1 MAEAD
6 FCHQMYKECNNM
18 IEWLKSVGESFYNAL
33 IPEQRYLAYL
43 SGLRMTLLI
52 SLFAVIIGI
61 VIGIILAVIRVTS
74 RHSKLRIVHFL
85 NGLAK
90 FYITVIRGTPMI
102 VQIMIIYNLIFTS
115 PNTNPIV
122 VGAVCCGI
130 NSGAYVAEIIRAGI
144 ESIPVGQME
153 AGRSL
158 GLTYQMTMRTIIL
171 PQAFKNILPALGN
184 EFISLVKETSV
195 ISVIAVNDLMKMAG
209 YVGSRTWDVIP
220 PYVIAAAIYLI
231 MTLGLTKVIS
241 IFEKRM
247 AKSDRR

>member
-1 MAEAD
+1 MEL
-6 FCHQMYKECNNM
+6 
-18 IEWLKSVGESFYNAL
+18 LKSIGQSFYNAWV
-33 IPEQRYLAYL
+33 PERRYLAYL

-61 VIGIILAVIRVTS
+61 AIGIILAIIRVS
-74 RHSKLRIVHFL
+74 SKHSSNPLLSVL
-85 NGLAK
+85 NAFAK
-90 FYITVIRGTPMI
+90 VYITVIRGTPMI

-130 NSGAYVAEIIRAGI
+130 NSGAYVSEIIRAGI
-144 ESIPVGQME
+144 ESIPIGQME

-158 GLTYQMTMRTIIL
+158 GLTYSMTMRTSIL
-171 PQAFKNILPALGN
+171 PQAIKNILPALGN
-184 EFISLVKETSV
+184 EFIVLVKETSV

-231 MTLGLTKVIS
+231 MTLGLS
-241 IFEKRM
+241 ALMGFFERKM
-247 AKSDRR
+247 GKGDRK

>member
-1 MAEAD
+1 
-6 FCHQMYKECNNM
+6 M
-18 IEWLKSVGESFYNAL
+18 IEWLKSVGQSFYNAWV
-33 IPEQRYLAYL
+33 PERRYMAYF
-43 SGLRMTLLI
+43 SGLKMTLLI

-61 VIGIILAVIRVTS
+61 LIGVLIAVVRVTA
-74 RHSKLRIVHFL
+74 RASKLKLIKVLDVICRV
-85 NGLAK
+85 
-90 FYITVIRGTPMI
+90 YITVIRGTPMI
-102 VQIMIIYNLIFTS
+102 VQIMIIYNLVFTS
-115 PNTNPIV
+115 PNTNPV
-122 VGAVCCGI
+122 LVGAVCCGI

-144 ESIPVGQME
+144 TSIPVGQME

-158 GLTYQMTMRTIIL
+158 GLTYVMTMRTIIL

-220 PYVIAAAIYLI
+220 PYVIAAGIYLL
-231 MTLGLTKVIS
+231 MTLGLTWLMGR
-241 IFEKRM
+241 FEKMM

>member
-1 MAEAD
+1 MEL
-6 FCHQMYKECNNM
+6 
-18 IEWLKSVGESFYNAL
+18 LKSIGQSFYNAWV
-33 IPEQRYLAYL
+33 PERRYLAYL

-61 VIGIILAVIRVTS
+61 AIGIILAIIRVS
-74 RHSKLRIVHFL
+74 SKHSSNPLLSVL
-85 NGLAK
+85 NAFAK
-90 FYITVIRGTPMI
+90 VYITVIRGTPMI

-130 NSGAYVAEIIRAGI
+130 NSGAYVSEIIRAGI
-144 ESIPVGQME
+144 ESIPIGQME

-158 GLTYQMTMRTIIL
+158 GLTYSMTMRTIIL
-171 PQAFKNILPALGN
+171 PQAIKNILPALGN
-184 EFISLVKETSV
+184 EFIVLVKETSV

-231 MTLGLTKVIS
+231 MTLGLS
-241 IFEKRM
+241 ALMGFFERKM
-247 AKSDRR
+247 GKGDRK

>member
-1 MAEAD
+1 M
-6 FCHQMYKECNNM
+6 K
-18 IEWLKSVGESFYNAL
+18 EWLQSVFEGFYNA
-33 IPEQRYLAYL
+33 IVPEQRYLAYL

-61 VIGIILAVIRVTS
+61 AIGILMAVIRVTARS
-74 RHSKLRIVHFL
+74 SKLLIIHVLDRI
-85 NGLAK
+85 AR

-115 PNTNPIV
+115 PDTNPIV

-158 GLTYQMTMRTIIL
+158 GLTYSMTMRTIIL
-171 PQAFKNILPALGN
+171 PQAIKNILPALGN

-220 PYVIAAAIYLI
+220 PYVIAAAIYLV
-231 MTLGLTKVIS
+231 MTLLLTKLLGM
-241 IFEKRM
+241 FEKKM
-247 AKSDRR
+247 GKSDRK

>member
-1 MAEAD
+1 MKAFTEAL
-6 FCHQMYKECNNM
+6 QS
-18 IEWLKSVGESFYNAL
+18 IGQSFYNAWV
-33 IPEQRYLAYL
+33 PEQRYLAYL

-52 SLFAVIIGI
+52 SFFAVILGIAIGI
-61 VIGIILAVIRVTS
+61 VIAVIRVS
-74 RHSKLRIVHFL
+74 ARHSKNPVIGFL
-85 NGLAK
+85 NGLCK
-90 FYITVIRGTPMI
+90 FYVTVIRGTPMI

-115 PNTNPIV
+115 PDTNPIV

-130 NSGAYVAEIIRAGI
+130 NSGAYVSEIIRAGI

-158 GLTYQMTMRTIIL
+158 GLTYGLTMRKIIL
-171 PQAFKNILPALGN
+171 PQAIKNILPALGN

-220 PYVIAAAIYLI
+220 PYVIAAAIYLL
-231 MTLGLTKVIS
+231 MTLGLTALMGFLERSMGKG
-241 IFEKRM
+241 
-247 AKSDRR
+247 DRK

>member
-1 MAEAD
+1 MLD
-6 FCHQMYKECNNM
+6 
-18 IEWLKSVGESFYNAL
+18 WLKNIGQGFYNAWV
-33 IPEQRYLAYL
+33 PERRYLAYL

-52 SLFAVIIGI
+52 SLFAVMIGI
-61 VIGIILAVIRVTS
+61 VIGVAIAVIRVTA
-74 RHSKLRIVHFL
+74 RGSKNALLRVL
-85 NGLAK
+85 DAAAK
-90 FYITVIRGTPMI
+90 VYITVIRGTPMI

-115 PNTNPIV
+115 PDTNPIV

-144 ESIPVGQME
+144 ASIPAGQME

-158 GLTYQMTMRTIIL
+158 GLTYAMTMRTIIL

-220 PYVIAAAIYLI
+220 PYVIAAAIYLV
-231 MTLGLTKVIS
+231 MTLALTWLMGT
-241 IFEKRM
+241 FEKRM
-247 AKSDRR
+247 ARSDRH

>member
-1 MAEAD
+1 MEL
-6 FCHQMYKECNNM
+6 
-18 IEWLKSVGESFYNAL
+18 LKSIGQSFYNAWV
-33 IPEQRYLAYL
+33 PERRYLAYL

-61 VIGIILAVIRVTS
+61 AIGIILAIIRVS
-74 RHSKLRIVHFL
+74 SKHSSNPLLSVL
-85 NGLAK
+85 NAFAK
-90 FYITVIRGTPMI
+90 VYITVIRGTPMI

-130 NSGAYVAEIIRAGI
+130 NSGAYVSEIIRAGI
-144 ESIPVGQME
+144 ESIPIGQME

-158 GLTYQMTMRTIIL
+158 GLTYSMTMRTIIL
-171 PQAFKNILPALGN
+171 PQAIKNILPALGN
-184 EFISLVKETSV
+184 EFIVLVKETSV

-220 PYVIAAAIYLI
+220 PYVIAAAIYLV
-231 MTLGLTKVIS
+231 MTLGLS
-241 IFEKRM
+241 ALMGFFERKM
-247 AKSDRR
+247 GKGDRK

>member
-1 MAEAD
+1 MEL
-6 FCHQMYKECNNM
+6 
-18 IEWLKSVGESFYNAL
+18 LKSIGQSFYNAWV
-33 IPEQRYLAYL
+33 PERRYLAYL

-61 VIGIILAVIRVTS
+61 AIGIILAIIRVS
-74 RHSKLRIVHFL
+74 SKHSSNPLLSVL
-85 NGLAK
+85 NAFAK
-90 FYITVIRGTPMI
+90 VYITVIRGTPMI

-130 NSGAYVAEIIRAGI
+130 NSGAYVSEIIRAGI
-144 ESIPVGQME
+144 ESIPIGQME

-158 GLTYQMTMRTIIL
+158 GLTYSMTMRTIIL
-171 PQAFKNILPALGN
+171 PQAIKNILPALGN
-184 EFISLVKETSV
+184 EFIVLVKETSV

-231 MTLGLTKVIS
+231 MTLGLS
-241 IFEKRM
+241 AMMGFFERKM
-247 AKSDRR
+247 GKGDRK

>member
-1 MAEAD
+1 MEL
-6 FCHQMYKECNNM
+6 
-18 IEWLKSVGESFYNAL
+18 LKSIGQSFYNAWV
-33 IPEQRYLAYL
+33 PERRYLAYL

-61 VIGIILAVIRVTS
+61 AIGIILAIIRVS
-74 RHSKLRIVHFL
+74 SKHSSNPLLSVL
-85 NGLAK
+85 NAFAK
-90 FYITVIRGTPMI
+90 VYITVIRGTPMI

-130 NSGAYVAEIIRAGI
+130 NSGAYVSEIIRAGI
-144 ESIPVGQME
+144 ESIPIGQME

-158 GLTYQMTMRTIIL
+158 GLTYSMTMRTIIL
-171 PQAFKNILPALGN
+171 PQAIKNILPALGN
-184 EFISLVKETSV
+184 EFIVLVKETSV

-220 PYVIAAAIYLI
+220 PYVIAAAIYLV
-231 MTLGLTKVIS
+231 MTLGLS
-241 IFEKRM
+241 SLMGFFERRM
-247 AKSDRR
+247 GKGDRK

>member
-1 MAEAD
+1 MAAGTRGR
-6 FCHQMYKECNNM
+6 NPM
-18 IEWLKSVGESFYNAL
+18 IEWLKNIGQSFYNAWV
-33 IPEQRYLAYL
+33 PEKRYLAYL

-61 VIGIILAVIRVTS
+61 IIGVIIAIIRVTA
-74 RHSKLRIVHFL
+74 RTTKLKIVKVL
-85 NGLAK
+85 NVIAK
-90 FYITVIRGTPMI
+90 VYITVIRGTPMI

-115 PNTNPIV
+115 PNTNPVI

-144 ESIPVGQME
+144 ASIPAGQME

-158 GLTYQMTMRTIIL
+158 GLTYVMTMRTIIL

-220 PYVIAAAIYLI
+220 PYVIAAAIYLT
-231 MTLGLTKVIS
+231 MTLFLTWLMGR
-241 IFEKRM
+241 FEKMM
-247 AKSDRR
+247 AKSDRH

>member
-1 MAEAD
+1 MG
-6 FCHQMYKECNNM
+6 
-18 IEWLKSVGESFYNAL
+18 EWIKKICDGFYNAWV
-33 IPEQRYLAYL
+33 PEQRYLAYL

-61 VIGIILAVIRVTS
+61 VIGIVLAVIRVS
-74 RHSKLRIVHFL
+74 ARRSGNPVVRFL
-85 NGLAK
+85 NGAAK
-90 FYITVIRGTPMI
+90 VYVTVIRGTPMI

-130 NSGAYVAEIIRAGI
+130 NSGAYVSEIIRAGI
-144 ESIPVGQME
+144 ESIPIGQME

-158 GLTYQMTMRTIIL
+158 GLTYSMTMRTIIL
-171 PQAFKNILPALGN
+171 PQAIKNILPALGN
-184 EFISLVKETSV
+184 EFIVLVKETSV

-231 MTLGLTKVIS
+231 MTLGLS
-241 IFEKRM
+241 ALMGFFERKM
-247 AKSDRR
+247 GKGDRK

>member
-1 MAEAD
+1 MEL
-6 FCHQMYKECNNM
+6 
-18 IEWLKSVGESFYNAL
+18 LKSIGESFYNAWF
-33 IPEQRYLAYL
+33 PEQRYLAYL

-52 SLFAVIIGI
+52 SLFAVMIGI
-61 VIGIILAVIRVTS
+61 AIGIILAVIRVTA
-74 RHSKLRIVHFL
+74 RHSKNPAIRIL
-85 NGLAK
+85 NAFAK
-90 FYITVIRGTPMI
+90 IYVTVIRGTPMI

-130 NSGAYVAEIIRAGI
+130 NSGAYVSEIIRAGI
-144 ESIPVGQME
+144 ESIPIGQME

-158 GLTYQMTMRTIIL
+158 GLTYSMTMRTIIL
-171 PQAFKNILPALGN
+171 PQAVKNILPALGN

-220 PYVIAAAIYLI
+220 PYVIAAAIYLV
-231 MTLGLTKVIS
+231 MTLGLS
-241 IFEKRM
+241 ALMGFFEKKM
-247 AKSDRR
+247 GKGDRK

>member
-1 MAEAD
+1 
-6 FCHQMYKECNNM
+6 M
-18 IEWLKSVGESFYNAL
+18 IEWLKSVGQSFYNAWV
-33 IPEQRYLAYL
+33 PEKRYLAYL

-52 SLFAVIIGI
+52 SLFAVLIGT
-61 VIGIILAVIRVTS
+61 VIGILLAVVRVSAKHT
-74 RHSKLRIVHFL
+74 KLRIVKVL
-85 NGLAK
+85 NALAK

-158 GLTYQMTMRTIIL
+158 GLTYAMTMRTIIL
-171 PQAFKNILPALGN
+171 PQAFKNILPAIGN

-220 PYVIAAAIYLI
+220 PYIIAAAIYLT
-231 MTLGLTKVIS
+231 MTLLLTWVMGKL
-241 IFEKRM
+241 EKKM